1 MSQIKSIASILKELD
16 SNILFNLWN
25 TYCNEESPEDYI
37 YYNDE
42 YAINEMF
49 NGNPYE
55 AIRATQYGK
64 YSFTDEYFIVN
75 TYGNLTSFG
84 DSDIASHID
93 FDTLAEYV
101 KDHGC
106 DEINEVWLE
115 DIEYDFIN
123 YVNDKM
129 SSKLDVDAIPEDVN
143 LVTDDWDGI
152 IEDYFENED

>member
-1 MSQIKSIASILKELD
+1 MDQIKSIASILKEFD
-16 SNILFNLWN
+16 SDKLRDIWN
-25 TYCNEESPEDYI
+25 KYCNEENPDDYI

-49 NGNPYE
+49 NDNPYE
-55 AIRATQYGK
+55 AIRATQYGE
-64 YSFTDEYFIVN
+64 YSFTDEYFVVN
-75 TYGNLTSFG
+75 AYGNLTSFG

-93 FDTLAEYV
+93 FNVLAEYV
-101 KDHGC
+101 KDNGC
-106 DEINEVWLE
+106 DEIVEVWYE

-123 YVNDKM
+123 YVNEKM
-129 SSKLDVDAIPEDVN
+129 NSKLDVDAIPEEVN